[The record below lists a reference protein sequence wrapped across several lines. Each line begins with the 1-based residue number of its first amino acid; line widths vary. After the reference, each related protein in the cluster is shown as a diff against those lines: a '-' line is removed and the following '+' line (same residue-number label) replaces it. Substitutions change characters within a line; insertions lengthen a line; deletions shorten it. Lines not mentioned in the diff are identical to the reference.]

1 MEISQQ
7 DEHMKALA
15 TIGLGKA
22 FMFIWFELYGGLMRI
37 IIVPQIRV
45 LLLRM
50 AGATIGKDTIVM
62 NARFANVFHHGFSPL
77 RIGSQCFIGGEV
89 LLDVRGG
96 ITMEDEVTVSNR
108 ASIVT
113 HINVGYPDHPLQKVY
128 PTKESPVVIKRGAY
142 IGTGAIILSGV
153 TVGRESVVGAGAV
166 VTKDVPSK
174 SVVAGVPARVIK
186 KL

>member
-1 MEISQQ
+1 
-7 DEHMKALA
+7 MKALA

-22 FMFIWFELYGGLMRI
+22 LLFLWFELYGGLMRI
-37 IIVPQIRV
+37 IIVPQVRT

-62 NARFANVFHHGFSPL
+62 NARFANAFHHGFLPL
-77 RIGSQCFIGGEV
+77 TIGSQCFIGGEV
-89 LLDVRGG
+89 MLDVRGG
-96 ITMEDEVTVSNR
+96 IRLEDDVTVSNR

-113 HINVGYPDHPLQKVY
+113 HINVGYSDHPLQKVY

-142 IGTGAIILSGV
+142 IGTGAILLPGV

-166 VTKDVPSK
+166 VTTSVPPH
-174 SVVAGVPARVIK
+174 VVVGGVPARVIK
-186 KL
+186 KI